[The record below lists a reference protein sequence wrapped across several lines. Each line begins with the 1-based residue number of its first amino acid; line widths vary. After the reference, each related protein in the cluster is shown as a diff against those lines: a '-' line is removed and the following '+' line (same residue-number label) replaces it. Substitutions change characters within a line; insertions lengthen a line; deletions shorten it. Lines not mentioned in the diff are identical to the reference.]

1 MINSSIDVLNDGM
14 EDIRITLKEIKPVVG
29 EVGINKIKVLLEEK
43 LKYSR
48 FTYSF
53 TYKGELEKITIG
65 QWTIFIDAAKEL
77 TTNIL
82 KYCAG
87 DKSPYIFRRS

>member
-1 MINSSIDVLNDGM
+1 MNENIYYM

-65 QWTIFIDAAKEL
+65 QWDDLYRCCTG
-77 TTNIL
+77 T
-82 KYCAG
+82 YH
-87 DKSPYIFRRS
+87 